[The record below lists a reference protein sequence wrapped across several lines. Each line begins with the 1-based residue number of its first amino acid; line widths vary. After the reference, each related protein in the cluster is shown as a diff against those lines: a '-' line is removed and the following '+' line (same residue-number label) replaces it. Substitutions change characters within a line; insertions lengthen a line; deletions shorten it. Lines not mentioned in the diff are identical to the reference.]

1 MAAGGVGEMEEEESA
16 EDLTPV
22 VKVLVAT
29 DVMRKSEKKGPNFL
43 GRHGPISILTF
54 SESFCFLDFI
64 RFSEFWGIF
73 YI

>member
-43 GRHGPISILTF
+43 GQHGPFLRLTF
-54 SESFCFLDFI
+54 SELF
-64 RFSEFWGIF
+64 
-73 YI
+73 

>member
-22 VKVLVAT
+22 VKVL

-43 GRHGPISILTF
+43 GQDGPILRLTF
-54 SESFCFLDFI
+54 SESF
-64 RFSEFWGIF
+64 
-73 YI
+73 

>member
-22 VKVLVAT
+22 VKVLVPT

-43 GRHGPISILTF
+43 GRRGLILGHRQHDQIT
-54 SESFCFLDFI
+54 
-64 RFSEFWGIF
+64 
-73 YI
+73 